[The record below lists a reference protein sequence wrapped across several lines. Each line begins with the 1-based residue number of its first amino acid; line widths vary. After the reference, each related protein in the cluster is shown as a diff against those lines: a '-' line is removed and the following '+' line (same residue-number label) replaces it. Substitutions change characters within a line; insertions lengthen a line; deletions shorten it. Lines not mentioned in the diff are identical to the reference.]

1 MWIVALTGEQ
11 DVSTAT
17 DVDLILIRTVA
28 SGNPVVVDLR
38 GATFVDS
45 SILSAI
51 IRAANQAN
59 REGLAVVLPT
69 GGEVP
74 RVFDLVNARS
84 MVMTF
89 ATLEEAVD
97 SFSPHRR
104 GPKQAESA
112 E

>member
-1 MWIVALTGEQ
+1 
-11 DVSTAT
+11 
-17 DVDLILIRTVA
+17 
-28 SGNPVVVDLR
+28 
-38 GATFVDS
+38 
-45 SILSAI
+45 
-51 IRAANQAN
+51 
-59 REGLAVVLPT
+59 
-69 GGEVP
+69 
-74 RVFDLVNARS
+74 VFDLVNARS